1 LNEDLSGDQLLDIA
15 TGGDSVEL
23 ANTTMQCEGCSKN
36 NVVYNTDSSP
46 EQTEESADELENSI
60 KNIDSCYIQ

>member
-1 LNEDLSGDQLLDIA
+1 LGLTILLIYDRENSNCSPNLNEDLSGDQLLDIA

-36 NVVYNTDSSP
+36 NVMARVND
-46 EQTEESADELENSI
+46 L
-60 KNIDSCYIQ
+60 